1 MLYTRSLLWCAHAQE
16 YGNAHDPKCVWTFWS
31 CQGVIAYVW
40 PLSLEWWAV
49 VNQSINRSTDNQERY
64 TRQPHD
70 LFTRLQI
77 LSECTHSDAGEAYLY
92 KRSSTSCLSMW
103 LPVHCFVNCICAVTS
118 IAIRDH
124 RHVEDNCSVWSLRD
138 NRTGIHQ
145 DYLRERYSAISKFC
159 DPTPHFKFMYQFVFI
174 PIYIL
179 PECSLTEFTIE
190 LLLLHWCSWY
200 KGRGSIQI
208 RRISKEGSR

>member
-1 MLYTRSLLWCAHAQE
+1 MASL
-16 YGNAHDPKCVWTFWS
+16 F
-31 CQGVIAYVW
+31 GVVGSRQSI
-40 PLSLEWWAV
+40 
-49 VNQSINRSTDNQERY
+49 NQSIDRSTDNQEGY

-103 LPVHCFVNCICAVTS
+103 SPVHCFVNCICAVTS

-145 DYLRERYSAISKFC
+145 DYPRERYSAISKFC
-159 DPTPHFKFMYQFVFI
+159 DLTPHFKFMCQFVFI

-179 PECSLTEFTIE
+179 PECSLTELTIE
-190 LLLLHWCSWY
+190 LLLLH
-200 KGRGSIQI
+200 
-208 RRISKEGSR
+208 